1 MFSNLILNDGNVE
14 KTTNKKTCKR
24 KGTKKKG
31 LKSYRKNQIK
41 IKFETKSKL
50 S

>member
-1 MFSNLILNDGNVE
+1 METLKKLLIKKLVKE
-14 KTTNKKTCKR
+14 KEK
-24 KGTKKKG
+24 KKKG